1 MATREGLTVTPLSK
15 DPNIRREFLLGAS
28 GLVTQPFIFVSLTPG
43 EVAVLVLE
51 KLTGP
56 FSWFQTGP

>member
-1 MATREGLTVTPLSK
+1 MVTHEGLTVTSLSK
-15 DPNIRREFLLGAS
+15 DPSICRESLLGAS

-43 EVAVLVLE
+43 VVAVLVLE